1 MPGKRRDT
9 ILSVSVLVEDR
20 VEPESKISDVRHLEE
35 VLQSKCFE
43 RATRL
48 RSLLLFLWKNRYED
62 ISEYA
67 VAVEGLGRNP
77 DFESKID
84 ATVRVQI
91 ARLRV
96 LLRRYY
102 EGEGSRFTTRL
113 VIPLGTHQLQ
123 MVEVMPDGELVEEL
137 KSDPG
142 THLQCDTRGDVVP
155 SSAAV
160 FPTPRGWFSP
170 NRFLVSVLVGVIV
183 VLLSCLIWLLLI
195 PKRHGGKNSASSEPE
210 LSLIWKDITN
220 NGKATRIVLPTPI
233 FFAWRPD
240 GGASTLIARDLSVN
254 ESTKLKD
261 SPQLADL
268 EKRFGKPAAW
278 QNYTFASDTFAALR
292 LERFLDSYGVQ
303 TSISSSA
310 ESPHQ
315 IIDYENVV
323 AFGTTS
329 SLTAYQSD
337 LDRLSYKLG
346 PYEKYVI
353 DKRQPAGSPRQFPL
367 DQESTSRMVTPG
379 LIALLPRATSGSRIL
394 LVQGAQTTA
403 LISYMTSETGMNEI
417 MQAEAE
423 HGHNPFF
430 EAIVLSEVNGENP
443 IQSRLVAFRPFAQQE
458 PKSTK

>member
-1 MPGKRRDT
+1 MAGQRRDT
-9 ILSVSVLVEDR
+9 IFSVSVLAENR
-20 VEPESKISDVRHLEE
+20 VEPESKIPDVRHLEE

-48 RSLLLFLWKNRYED
+48 RALLLYLWENRYQG

-67 VAVEGLGRNP
+67 IAVDGLGRNP

-113 VIPLGTHQLQ
+113 VIPLGTHQIQL
-123 MVEVMPDGELVEEL
+123 VEVMPDGEVVEGL
-137 KSDPG
+137 KSNPG
-142 THLQCDTRGDVVP
+142 THLRCDTSGDVVP
-155 SSAAV
+155 SATV
-160 FPTPRGWFSP
+160 FPTPRGWSSP
-170 NRFLVSVLVGVIV
+170 NRFLVSVLVAVIV
-183 VLLSCLIWLLLI
+183 LLLSCLSWLLLI
-195 PKRHGGKNSASSEPE
+195 PKRHGGKNSASMDQE
-210 LSLIWKDITN
+210 LPLFWKDLTN
-220 NGKATRIVLPTPI
+220 NGKATRIILPTPI

-240 GGASTLIARDLSVN
+240 GGTSTLIARDLSVN
-254 ESTKLKD
+254 ESTKLED
-261 SPQLADL
+261 SPQLADM
-268 EKRFGKPAAW
+268 EKRFGKPVAW

-303 TSISSSA
+303 TLISSSA

-346 PYEKYVI
+346 SYEKYVI
-353 DKRQPAGSPRQFPL
+353 DKRMPAGSPRQFPL
-367 DQESTSRMVTPG
+367 DQESASRMVTPG
-379 LIALLPRATSGSRIL
+379 LIALLPRRASGSRIL

-403 LISYMTSETGMNEI
+403 LISYMTSETGMREI
-417 MQAEAE
+417 TQAEAE

-430 EAIVLSEVNGENP
+430 EAVVLSEVNGENP
-443 IQSRLVAFRPFAQQE
+443 IQSRLVAFRPLAQQD
-458 PKSTK
+458 STPAK